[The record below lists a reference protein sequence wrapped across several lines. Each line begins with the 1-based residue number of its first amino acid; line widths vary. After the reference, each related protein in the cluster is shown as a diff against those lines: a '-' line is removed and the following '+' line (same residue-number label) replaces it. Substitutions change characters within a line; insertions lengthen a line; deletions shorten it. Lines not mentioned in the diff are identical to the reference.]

1 MNDIILRGEYGSRA
15 YGTHTDL
22 SDHDTVEVVV
32 EHPKFITGLETF
44 ETFQD
49 STSGP
54 GERSTKDDTDTTVY
68 GLQKFAQLAVLGNPT
83 ILGVLYLPEYDVMTR
98 KGGWLLVNRD
108 LFISKSAGRRFSG
121 YMQSQ
126 RDAMTG
132 LRNKRTNRPEL
143 VHEHGYDSKFAYH
156 MIRLGLL
163 GKELM
168 ETGSIELPMKKEIID
183 ICMEIRAGRM
193 TKDEVLELSYEL
205 ESDLESAIHAADLP
219 DYGQRDKVSELLHDI
234 YTHVWE
240 NGID

>member
-1 MNDIILRGEYGSRA
+1 MDILLRGEYGSRA
-15 YGTHTDL
+15 YGTNTEF

-44 ETFQD
+44 ETIQG
-49 STSGP
+49 STSGE
-54 GERSTKDDTDTTVY
+54 GNRSTKDDTDTTTY
-68 GLQKFAQLAVLGNPT
+68 GLQKFTELAVLGNPT
-83 ILGVLYLPEYDVMTR
+83 ILGVLYLPKYDVMTR

-121 YMQSQ
+121 YMSSQ

-143 VHEHGYDSKFAYH
+143 VHEHGFDSKFAYH

-168 ETGSIELPMKKEIID
+168 DTGTIQLPMKQEIID
-183 ICMEIRAGRM
+183 ICMTIREGRM
-193 TKDEVLELSYEL
+193 SKEEVLTLSYEL
-205 ESDLESAIHAADLP
+205 EADLETAIHAADLP
-219 DYGQRDKVSELLHDI
+219 EYGQRDKVSELLHNI
-234 YTHVWE
+234 YTDVWE
-240 NGID
+240 NGVG